1 MKKIFRWL
9 LIVIVVIIV
18 LIGGFAAFIAIRGIP
33 HYKAEHITLKIEYTP
48 QRVQRGL
55 ILVSLLCRNCHLDP
69 NTNKLTG
76 RKMDEVPQFGEVYSK
91 NITSDPKYGI
101 GKWTDGEIAY
111 LLRTGVRPDGRY
123 IPPYMAKLPHLSD
136 EDLFSIISFLR
147 SGHPWLA
154 PDNTTHPATRP
165 SFLTKFLCNM
175 GISKPFPYP
184 TSSIPQPDTSNPVK
198 WGQYLVYNLECFSCH
213 SADFKKNDYLNP
225 EKSKGYCGGG
235 NVFRMKDGSK
245 IMSLNITSDE
255 QTGIGKW
262 DAETFTTAVKS
273 GILPNHQPALRQPMQ
288 PYAGL
293 ADNEVAAIYSYLK
306 TIPKISNKVD
316 RGIRN

>member
-1 MKKIFRWL
+1 MKKFLRWL
-9 LIVIVVIIV
+9 LIIVIIIIV

-33 HYKAEHITLKIEYTP
+33 HYKAEQISLKVESTP
-48 QRVQRGL
+48 QRVARGQV
-55 ILVSLLCRNCHLDP
+55 LVSLLCRTCHFDP
-69 NTNKLTG
+69 NTHKLTG
-76 RKMDEVPQFGEVYSK
+76 RKLDEVPQFGEVYSK
-91 NITSDPKYGI
+91 NITQDPVYGI

-136 EDLFSIISFLR
+136 EDLFSVISFLH
-147 SGHPWLA
+147 SDHPWFA
-154 PDNTTHPATRP
+154 PDNTTHPDTKP

-175 GISKPFPYP
+175 GITKPFPYP
-184 TSSIPQPDTSNPVK
+184 KGAIPQPDTNNAVQ

-213 SADFKKNDYLNP
+213 SADFKKNNYLDP

-235 NVFRMKDGSK
+235 NVFKMQDGNE
-245 IMSLNITSDE
+245 ITSLNITSDE

-262 DAETFTTAVKS
+262 DTANFVTAVKS
-273 GILPNHQPALRQPMQ
+273 GILPNNQPSLRPPMQ
-288 PYAGL
+288 PYAAL
-293 ADNEVAAIYSYLK
+293 SDNEVKAIYAYLK

-316 RGIRN
+316 RKISD